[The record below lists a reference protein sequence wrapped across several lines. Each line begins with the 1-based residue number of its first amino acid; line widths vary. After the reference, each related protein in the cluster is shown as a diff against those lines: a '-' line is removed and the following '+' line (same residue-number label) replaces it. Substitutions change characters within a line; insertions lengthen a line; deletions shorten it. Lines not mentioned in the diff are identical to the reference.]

1 VNDLV
6 DMPPPLLI
14 TNISFFEGCGRGQE
28 FPRTVTPPGAVR
40 PFAPVVCSCALAEV
54 AVEFIEDA
62 PPFRARGAPLP
73 RPCSDYRHDAD
84 NLRLRR
90 HRPAALNSGRI
101 AITSSY

>member
-40 PFAPVVCSCALAEV
+40 PFAPVVCS
-54 AVEFIEDA
+54 
-62 PPFRARGAPLP
+62 ARS
-73 RPCSDYRHDAD
+73 R
-84 NLRLRR
+84 RLRSSSSR
-90 HRPAALNSGRI
+90 TRRPSARAARLFPDLVATIATTRITCACAATGRRL
-101 AITSSY
+101 